1 MLAIC
6 SSVRTY
12 FPDLEVMAMALLFF
26 PYVTQYFRMKNAGQ
40 AQDIEEGPLSGQ
52 KMCC

>member
-6 SSVRTY
+6 SSVCTY

-26 PYVTQYFRMKNAGQ
+26 PDVTQYFRMKNVGHT
-40 AQDIEEGPLSGQ
+40 QDIEEGLLSGQ
-52 KMCC
+52 KVCC